1 MAKTKVLPKAKKPM
15 SMEDIGYNIIFGIL
29 FTLLALLCAYPFY
42 YLLICTISNNQMVEV
57 GAITWRPVGIH
68 FGNYKEIL
76 KVENLGNS
84 VLITRPGPS
93 LEPVSVCLPQH
104 IPHIFSQSRKC
115 GGKNSGTGSVWQP
128 CIFRQA

>member
-1 MAKTKVLPKAKKPM
+1 M

-84 VLITRPGPS
+84 VLITLARTVLGTG
-93 LEPVSVCLPQH
+93 VSVFATAYTAY
-104 IPHIFSQSRKC
+104 FSQSRKC
-115 GGKNSGTGSVWQP
+115 GEKNSGTGSVWQP